1 MVGMVV
7 YVSLL
12 LASLAAGVAVG
23 TLGGEFPVKRKK
35 YLSIAMLAL
44 VFLLILLMGIKTGSN
59 TEVISNLGTYG
70 LQALVITVAAIV
82 GSIIFALLFERLV
95 FRDGVR

>member
-12 LASLAAGVAVG
+12 LASLVAGVVAG
-23 TLGGEFPVKRKK
+23 TIRGEFTVKSKK

-59 TEVISNLGTYG
+59 SEVISNLGVYG

-82 GSIIFALLFERLV
+82 GSIIFALLFERLI
-95 FRDGVR
+95 FRDGAR